1 LKLPLRLRLTLAF
14 AVGMALVLSAFG
26 GFVYWRVG
34 HDLLASLDLSLRG
47 RAQVITSA
55 LDDTASGG
63 IRSDGDLIDP
73 DESFAQV
80 LDASGILVDASS
92 AELETP
98 LVSPAELGSV
108 ADPLFLIKDV
118 PEIDADPL
126 RLLVVPI
133 DSSGDRRFV
142 VVGATL
148 GDRRDALDR
157 LFIALIVGGPVALL
171 LTSSAGWLVA
181 GAALR
186 PVEAMR
192 REAEAI
198 SVSEPDRRLPV
209 PPTRDEL
216 ARLGATLNSMLD
228 RLQLAFE
235 RERRFVDD
243 ASHELRTPLAI
254 LKMELDLALV
264 RSRTPE
270 ELEAALRNASV
281 EADRLA
287 QLAEDLLVLSRAER
301 GRLPLHREEVSLDEL
316 MHQAVELFENRARSS
331 GARIELEVDAG
342 TAWVDPARLRQ
353 AVENLLE
360 NALRHSGHG
369 GVVTLRAI
377 RNGDPVTISVEDTG
391 PGFPAD
397 LIQTAFE
404 PFSRSESG
412 AGDGAGAGL
421 GLAIVRA
428 VAEAHGGTVRAENL
442 PEGGARITLSL
453 PSKASS

>member
-14 AVGMALVLSAFG
+14 ALGMALLLSALG
-26 GFVYWRVG
+26 GFVYWRVA
-34 HDLLASLDLSLRG
+34 HDLLASVDLGLRG
-47 RAQVITSA
+47 RAQVITGAIDNQASDLTRSA
-55 LDDTASGG
+55 
-63 IRSDGDLIDP
+63 GDLIDP

-80 LDASGILVDASS
+80 LDGSGLVVNASS
-92 AELETP
+92 TALQTS
-98 LVSPAELGSV
+98 LLAPAELGSISEPQFFV
-108 ADPLFLIKDV
+108 RDV
-118 PEIDADPL
+118 PQIDADPL
-126 RLLVVPI
+126 RLLVVPLA
-133 DSSGDRRFV
+133 SSGDRRFV

-157 LFIALIVGGPVALL
+157 LFIALIAGGPVALL

-209 PPTRDEL
+209 APTRDEL

-228 RLQLAFE
+228 RLQQAFE

-254 LKMELDLALV
+254 LKMELDLALA

-270 ELEAALRNASV
+270 ALEAALRNASA

-287 QLAEDLLVLSRAER
+287 RLAEDLLVLSRAER
-301 GRLPLHREEVSLDEL
+301 GRLPLHREEVSLEEL
-316 MHQAVELFENRARSS
+316 LHQAVELFETRARSS

-342 TAWVDPARLRQ
+342 TVWVDPARLRQ

-360 NALRHSGHG
+360 NALRHSSEG

-391 PGFPAD
+391 PGFPAE
-397 LIQTAFE
+397 LIESAFE

-412 AGDGAGAGL
+412 SGDGAGAGL
-421 GLAIVRA
+421 GLTIVRA

-453 PSKASS
+453 PGNQC